1 MKAVIYARY
10 SSDNQREESIE
21 GQLRECKEYAERNG
35 ILVLQSYIDRALSAK
50 TDNRPEFQRM
60 IRDSAKGLFDTVL
73 VWKLDRFA
81 RNRYDSAH
89 YKSQL
94 RKNGVKVVSA
104 TESIADGPE
113 GIILESMLEGMA
125 EYYSAELAQKV
136 NRGMRENAL
145 KARSNGGTIPLGYR
159 LDEEHRL
166 KIDPLTAPVVREV
179 FQRYADGENLRTII
193 RSLNERGIRTSRN
206 YPFRHSSFNTM
217 LKNRKYIGE
226 YHYKDVV
233 IPDAVPPIISKEL
246 FERVQERMKKN
257 QHAPAR
263 AKAEE
268 EYLLT
273 TKLFCGHCGRLMIGE
288 SGKGRNGTIHR
299 YYKCAGAKRRLGCHK
314 KAVKKDW
321 IERVAVQYTIQRVFQ
336 DDLIAQIADELVALQ
351 GAEDSALPLL
361 RRQLADTERGIENML
376 NAIQQGI
383 FTSSTRQRL
392 EELENLRAE
401 LKSSIL
407 QAELERP
414 QYSREDIIQWI
425 SRFKGGDPNDKAYQR
440 QIIDIFLNSIYVF
453 DDKLVFTYNYKK
465 GSQTVSLD
473 EVFAAFGSDSR
484 AGASPESRQT
494 LLRLPAFPLFRGRE
508 KGRYGLW
515 RAAPDLCL
523 EDLAERKSAKQELQK
538 AKRKFRQGSAPGE
551 SDRLPGRLAAG
562 RTRAGPPSAKML
574 AKSRRLC
581 YARNEKRRKGKV
593 RQECAFAENFTQ
605 TCFFAVGFSPF
616 VCAGIG
622 RMLPGLSIFGNSL
635 ELCGNVYFRAFLRP
649 DAPIRHLL
657 QGQGGALMSK
667 ILLSANHIVHS
678 FGERKILEFEKL
690 TVYEGDRIG
699 IVGTNGAGKTTL
711 LNILSGEL
719 APEEGSVTCKAPVS
733 YFRQFRQRAERADPQ
748 KCSEFGLS
756 GKLCRERLSGG
767 EMTRLGL
774 AAMGSDAVLT
784 FADEPTAN
792 LDADGV
798 ELCCRMLEQCPTL
811 LLVSHDR
818 AVLDRLCTSIIEIKD
833 GQLHF
838 YSGGFTAFQKQREQA
853 AGRQEFEYRQ
863 YQAEKARLEKA
874 ACRRSQAGKSVR
886 KAPRRMGNSEARL
899 HKREAA
905 ERAEKLESARK
916 TILTRLKQLEAK
928 EKPRETAPVRIDF
941 SLTDPPANRQVA
953 VGEHITFGYGKDLI
967 FEDAAF
973 SLPRGSKTALVG
985 PNGAGKTTLM
995 ELIWSGAPGIRL
1007 VPKAKVGYF
1016 RQGLETLN
1024 LNKTVL
1030 ENVMETS
1037 VQSENT
1043 MRGILARL
1051 LSRREDVF
1059 KKAGGLS
1066 GGERVKL
1073 AFAKLFGSP
1082 ANLLLLDEP
1091 TNFLDMPAVE
1101 ALQKMLEDYEGTVL
1115 FVSHDRAFSDG
1126 CATRTLRIAD
1136 RKLFSFEGNLT
1147 AWEKEQRKPRQ
1158 EKETEKALLE
1168 LRLAEVIARLSV
1180 ADRRTDKEELEKEF
1194 ERLIARKKML

>member
-94 RKNGVKVVSA
+94 RKNGVKVISA

-226 YHYKDVV
+226 YHYKDVI

-351 GAEDSALPLL
+351 GAEDSTLPLL

-440 QIIDIFLNSIYVF
+440 QIIDIFLNAIYVF

-465 GSQTVSLD
+465 GSQTVRLD

-484 AGASPESRQT
+484 AGASPESRQK
-494 LLRLPAFPLFRGRE
+494 LLRLPALPLLRGRE
-508 KGRYGLW
+508 NGTYCKWGAATDLW
-515 RAAPDLCL
+515 LV
-523 EDLAERKSAKQELQK
+523 DLAERKSAKQELQK

-622 RMLPGLSIFGNSL
+622 RILPGLSIFGNSL

-719 APEEGSVTCKAPVS
+719 APEEGSVARKAPVS

-833 GQLHF
+833 GRLHF

-916 TILTRLKQLEAK
+916 TILTRLEQLEAK
-928 EKPRETAPVRIDF
+928 EKPQETAPVRIDF
-941 SLTDPPANRQVA
+941 SLTEPPANRQVA

-1016 RQGLETLN
+1016 RQGLETLD

-1051 LSRREDVF
+1051 LIRREDVF
-1059 KKAGGLS
+1059 KKAGDLS

-1180 ADRRTDKEELEKEF
+1180 ADRQTDKEELEKEF